1 MACSKQLRDAIC
13 ESLSELTWQLP
24 SAMIMSAGESRMLEI
39 QDGKLVEIPPSA
51 MPAIHEAMQAVI
63 DA

>member
-1 MACSKQLRDAIC
+1 
-13 ESLSELTWQLP
+13 
-24 SAMIMSAGESRMLEI
+24 MIMSAGESRMLEI